1 MRLIILVLC
10 FTILNSCKPFKKIPK
25 DLPSIAKNQNFK

>member
-25 DLPSIAKNQNFK
+25 DLPSIAKKQNFK

>member
-1 MRLIILVLC
+1 MRVLILILC

-25 DLPSIAKNQNFK
+25 DSPVIATKQNLK